1 MVKKLEKGVVVTL
14 FTSDIKKTYFIT
26 VIIYV
31 VSTIFTVIF
40 NAVYYQFSHEVS
52 SKYMS
57 LAFLYPL
64 ILGVA
69 VYCGLFFINWF
80 DKVSYNAYNA
90 AVATI
95 TMGSILLGVNEI
107 AGADTIYYKYFYL
120 VAFILF
126 GVSII
131 YPLIKIVIN
140 KHKKGEK

>member
-1 MVKKLEKGVVVTL
+1 MTL
-14 FTSDIKKTYFIT
+14 FTSAIKKTYFWTI
-26 VIIYV
+26 IIYV
-31 VSTIFTVIF
+31 ASTVFAVIF

-64 ILGVA
+64 ILGVV
-69 VYCGLFFINWF
+69 VYIGLFFINWF

-90 AVATI
+90 GVATI
-95 TMGSILLGVNEI
+95 TMASILLGVNEI

-126 GVSII
+126 GVSVI
-131 YPLIKIVIN
+131 YPLVKLIIK
-140 KHKKGEK
+140 KHKKEEV

>member
-1 MVKKLEKGVVVTL
+1 MTL

-31 VSTIFTVIF
+31 ISTIFTVIF

-52 SKYMS
+52 SRYMS

-64 ILGVA
+64 VMGAL
-69 VYCGLFFINWF
+69 VYVGLFFINWF
-80 DKVSYNAYNA
+80 DKVSYNTYNA
-90 AVATI
+90 GVATI

-107 AGADTIYYKYFYL
+107 AGADTIYYRYFYL

-126 GVSII
+126 GVSITC
-131 YPLIKIVIN
+131 PLVKLIIKKLN
-140 KHKKGEK
+140 KGE